1 MRKLTNDE
9 FLNKLYSIHGDEY
22 KPLEEYKGA
31 RTKINILHNKC
42 NRTITIKPDDIYTG
56 GCIHCGY
63 ESMKRKQRKT
73 LAQFKQEVFDLVG
86 DEYTVIGDYVNNR
99 TPIMLEH
106 TECGRRY
113 TVHPADFLQGRRC
126 GGCEVS
132 NGEREVR
139 RYLIREGYDFGEQ
152 LTFEGCKYK
161 NRLRFDFGIIE
172 NEEVKCLI
180 EYNGKQHYV
189 PIDFYGGQ
197 EGFEERQ
204 LRDNIKIKYCLD
216 NNIPLIIIR
225 YDEDIEEVLDKL
237 IPR

>member
-42 NRTITIKPDDIYTG
+42 NRTITTTPDDIYTG

-63 ESMKRKQRKT
+63 ERMKQKQRKT
-73 LAQFKQEVFDLVG
+73 LNHFKKEVFELVD
-86 DEYTVIGDYVNNR
+86 DEYSVLGKYVNTH
-99 TPIMLEH
+99 TPILMQH
-106 TECGRRY
+106 NECSRKY
-113 TVHPADFLQGRRC
+113 TVTPADFLRGRRC

-139 RYLIREGYDFGEQ
+139 RYLMRKGYDFREQ
-152 LTFEGCKYK
+152 LTFNGCRYK
-161 NRLRFDFGIIE
+161 NKLRFDFGIYE
-172 NEEVKCLI
+172 DDDLKCLI

-189 PIDFYGGQ
+189 PVDFYGGQ
-197 EGFEERQ
+197 EMFEIMKI
-204 LRDNIKIKYCLD
+204 RDDIKRTYCEN
-216 NNIPLIIIR
+216 NNITLIIVR